1 MCCMCALLILFAL
14 YKVEKPALE
23 LSCILSFRQRKEVLS
38 TNNFSKLDI
47 ATIHVK
53 WNTLLYN
60 SPRSD
65 WRNAGSGV
73 HVWYT
78 LDLFFSSFSSFIQ
91 LVHNLANSDSTG
103 SLKERLL
110 SVISSSSPPLIV
122 QKLAAMI
129 AVSKGT
135 LCQLTQTCNLA
146 QPISDILLN
155 SLFTGPF
162 HIFISFPQTQLQQS
176 MSSVSAQCSGGR
188 DSAVFLAGHFLL
200 NTIMD

>member
-1 MCCMCALLILFAL
+1 MTAVLPLTYLCLNHVFTNRSMVRALHI
-14 YKVEKPALE
+14 
-23 LSCILSFRQRKEVLS
+23 
-38 TNNFSKLDI
+38 TNY
-47 ATIHVK
+47 AQ
-53 WNTLLYN
+53 
-60 SPRSD
+60 
-65 WRNAGSGV
+65 AC
-73 HVWYT
+73 VWYT

-176 MSSVSAQCSGGR
+176 MSSETAIEIVLSFWLDTFFSIPSWIR
-188 DSAVFLAGHFLL
+188 STD
-200 NTIMD
+200 D